1 MPNPALIKAAAVV
14 LSDERTRKGVG
25 WIIVAILSPIIVLLA
40 LICSLGSGASSHNA
54 SVAELCFNG
63 GMLPA
68 NTPPEYAA
76 CIEDMRSSFALLDSC
91 ILEANGMTEEGKSLD
106 GTRVKAIFYALYF
119 GGEGQGGAQT
129 LADGCVSYEDRTR
142 TGTNGA

>member
-14 LSDERTRKGVG
+14 LSDERGRKSAG
-25 WIIVAILSPIIVLLA
+25 WIIVAILSPVIVLLA
-40 LICSLGSGASSHNA
+40 LLCSLGSGASSHNA

-63 GMLPA
+63 GTLPA

-91 ILEANGMTEEGKSLD
+91 ILAINGMTEIG
-106 GTRVKAIFYALYF
+106 RAHV
-119 GGEGQGGAQT
+119 
-129 LADGCVSYEDRTR
+129 
-142 TGTNGA
+142 